1 MNQSITIIEEYLRTL
16 DQDINSL
23 LATKDFNN
31 TKDVDD
37 TLVFLEQAES
47 NLFFIL
53 EALKT
58 SMQKLKSIK

>member
-31 TKDVDD
+31 TKEVDD

-47 NLFFIL
+47 KLFFIL